1 MSSFTGFILGARL
14 ESEGSRR
21 LAGSLFALYRFQFA
35 GRGMSKLSDIAPP
48 DPRAAALAGAVSGT
62 AAVAATYPLDLI
74 RTRQALDRRIPP
86 RSTFSALRSVC
97 KDEGF
102 SALFRGLRP
111 AVLSHAPAAAI
122 FFTVYTRAQQ
132 RVPVPTD
139 TGKYA
144 VSAASA
150 WMFTC
155 LCMNPLWVVKTRFQA
170 QATGVRVE
178 RGSLRYGR
186 VSDTLRIVYREQGL
200 RGLYRG
206 LGAAMA
212 GTPAAAI
219 QLPFYESIKR
229 GGFVDGGELP
239 SPTRIAVASAASAAA
254 VSIIAF
260 PSEVVRLRMQAQEMR
275 GADTGRQM
283 PSDRPQPRKYSGVVD
298 AFRTIFREEGAFALY
313 RGLSASLIR
322 TVPNSAIGLLTF
334 ETLLRSTSLFF
345 ASLDGALGD
354 SPSLPGS
361 VDK

>member
-1 MSSFTGFILGARL
+1 MSTLTDFS
-14 ESEGSRR
+14 
-21 LAGSLFALYRFQFA
+21 
-35 GRGMSKLSDIAPP
+35 PP

-86 RSTFSALRSVC
+86 RSTFSALRSIWTE
-97 KDEGF
+97 EGF
-102 SALFRGLRP
+102 TALFRGLRP

-122 FFTVYTRAQQ
+122 FFTVYTRTQKY
-132 RVPVPTD
+132 VPVPTD

-144 VSAASA
+144 VSAGSA
-150 WMFTC
+150 WIFTC
-155 LCMNPLWVVKTRFQA
+155 VCMNPLWVVKTRFQA

-186 VSDTLRIVYREQGL
+186 ISETLRIVYREQGV

-206 LGAAMA
+206 LGASMA

-219 QLPFYESIKR
+219 QLPFYEYIKR
-229 GGFVDGGELP
+229 GGLVEGGGLP

-275 GADTGRQM
+275 GADSGRQT
-283 PSDRPQPRKYSGVVD
+283 PVGQTPPRKYAGVAD

-334 ETLLRSTSLFF
+334 ETLLRSTSRLF
-345 ASLDGALGD
+345 ASLDGAIGEPPALR
-354 SPSLPGS
+354 GS